1 MGRVAWGGGSLLRS
15 PPVAKSKKKPKSEG
29 ATIENRK
36 ARHQYHILDT
46 LECGVVLA
54 GSEVK
59 SVRDGNA
66 SIGEGY
72 VTIDGEP
79 GQMTLRNVTIGEYP
93 PAGQM
98 QHPMLRTRRL
108 LAHRREI
115 ARLKRQVLQ
124 KGVTIVP
131 LKLYFKDGWAKIMI
145 GVAEGKQS
153 FDKRRAIKERENQR
167 DLQRAMSKRG

>member
-1 MGRVAWGGGSLLRS
+1 M
-15 PPVAKSKKKPKSEG
+15 AKSKKKAKPDTR
-29 ATIENRK
+29 TIENRK

-46 LECGVVLA
+46 LEVGVVLG

-59 SVRDGNA
+59 SVRDGNV

-93 PAGQM
+93 PAGRL
-98 QHPMLRTRRL
+98 QHPTLRTRRL

-115 ARLKRQVLQ
+115 ARLKRQVML

-131 LKLYFKDGWAKIMI
+131 LRLYFKDGWAKVEIAI
-145 GVAEGKQS
+145 AEGKQAH
-153 FDKRRAIKERENQR
+153 DKRQAIKERENKR
-167 DLQRAMSKRG
+167 DLQRAMSRRG